1 MLRIRAFRA
10 VNDQGSCKMFAE
22 GHAKVLLDYGVT
34 KVTSS
39 NNDWFFNPNVYVVLV
54 LAEDGEVVGGERI
67 HMVHKDYPLPIENA
81 ITIVDKK
88 VHPLVASY
96 AQKGLTGE
104 LCGLWNSK
112 SIAGRG
118 VSVLLTKL
126 GVALAKI
133 LNMSS
138 LFVLCAPYTVEMC
151 QKAGF
156 EIETSIGNNGTFIYP
171 KLDLIA
177 TSLCIKD
184 MADLKTAD
192 DAFKKQIFSFV
203 ENPIGSF
210 IETGAK
216 GEFNVDYDLAI
227 KVN

>member
-1 MLRIRAFRA
+1 
-10 VNDQGSCKMFAE
+10 MFAE